1 MEMAYTAFVLSQR
14 ARAELLSK
22 FPTKFPD
29 VICHHVTE
37 RFGVPQGHPA
47 PADADITVVG
57 YAHDASL
64 EALVVEVNGDRG
76 RKDGKVYHITLSL
89 DRSQGRKPVE
99 SNALIDM
106 GGYVELD
113 EPVVLGKVQGMT
125 LN

>member
-1 MEMAYTAFVLSQR
+1 MAYTAFVLSQR
-14 ARAELLSK
+14 ARAELLAS

-37 RFGVPQGHPA
+37 RFGVPQGHPV
-47 PADADITVVG
+47 PMDADITVIG

-64 EALVVEVNGDRG
+64 EALVVEVNGVRK

-99 SNALIDM
+99 SNALIEQY
-106 GGYVELD
+106 GYVELV
-113 EPVVLGKVQGMT
+113 EPVVLGKVQGAT

>member
-1 MEMAYTAFVLSQR
+1 MAYTAFVLSQR

-22 FPTKFPD
+22 FPPKFPD

-37 RFGVPQGHPA
+37 RFGVPNGFQA
-47 PADADITVVG
+47 PNDSNVTVVG
-57 YAHDASL
+57 YASDDSL
-64 EALVVEVNGDRG
+64 EALVVEVDGARE

-99 SNALIDM
+99 SNDVI
-106 GGYVELD
+106 GRFGFETVERV
-113 EPVVLGKVQGMT
+113 ELGKVQGVT

>member
-1 MEMAYTAFVLSQR
+1 MAYTAFVLSQR

-22 FPTKFPD
+22 FPPRFPD

-37 RFGVPQGHPA
+37 RFGVPNGHPA
-47 PADADITVVG
+47 PSDMSVTVVG

-64 EALVVEVNGDRG
+64 EALVVEVGGAR
-76 RKDGKVYHITLSL
+76 RRRDGKVYHITLSL

-99 SNALIDM
+99 SNTLIEQY
-106 GGYVELD
+106 GYEELAEPVEL
-113 EPVVLGKVQGMT
+113 GIVQGAT